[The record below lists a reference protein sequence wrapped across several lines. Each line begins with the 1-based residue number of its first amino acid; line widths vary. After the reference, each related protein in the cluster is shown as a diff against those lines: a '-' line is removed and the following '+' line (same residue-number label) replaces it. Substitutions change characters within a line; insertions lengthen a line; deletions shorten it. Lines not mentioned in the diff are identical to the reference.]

1 MSAMDAG
8 DAGDAGDYEGL
19 DLEPV
24 RSEVVDGLLVETFE
38 VEIPADLYDG
48 PDADAQRA
56 DFAIYLVRDECATYR
71 VPAEYEAA
79 PAEAGETVTVV
90 RRSRA
95 PGARPAVDSR

>member
-1 MSAMDAG
+1 MSAMYEG
-8 DAGDAGDYEGL
+8 DADDYEAL

-24 RSEVVDGLLVETFE
+24 RSEVVDGVLVETFE
-38 VEIPADLYDG
+38 VEIPSDLYDG

-79 PAEAGETVTVV
+79 PAEEGETITVV

-95 PGARPAVDSR
+95 TGA